1 MTPPP
6 GQPEALGKISV
17 GNKWKEKQNQN
28 LRLIEM
34 ETAKKKAQCQQS
46 AKIFFH
52 DNGNKRVMWVGCSH
66 RKKNAA
72 EPQQKTRK
80 HTKWKFRP
88 AVEITAT
95 EMVPFF
101 PRIGAPK
108 GGDWHLPPLA
118 IHIAG
123 GEGQNTNK
131 HKWTLM
137 KKKRQL
143 HVTSFSSSLGCTL
156 FWWRGRRRIFTWS
169 EAKGLPP
176 ASSQPICLFVATSW
190 HHFLLQGYSWPRTI
204 PRHYKQLLPRGQW
217 NSPVLRRDLITL
229 IWQLV
234 HLVGAGPF
242 LAVMHFPKRNLTQSE
257 VH

>member
-1 MTPPP
+1 MLYFWLVGWFFPIYKESGSHFPYINAIWTLELKLFQLSENTSFSLCFVLRNLLTFTICLHIWGIFQIPQVCFSSFGKLGIEPSFHQRKTFHRALPYDPPPP

-123 GEGQNTNK
+123 GRGKTQTSTNE
-131 HKWTLM
+131 
-137 KKKRQL
+137 R
-143 HVTSFSSSLGCTL
+143 
-156 FWWRGRRRIFTWS
+156 
-169 EAKGLPP
+169 
-176 ASSQPICLFVATSW
+176 
-190 HHFLLQGYSWPRTI
+190 
-204 PRHYKQLLPRGQW
+204 
-217 NSPVLRRDLITL
+217 
-229 IWQLV
+229 
-234 HLVGAGPF
+234 
-242 LAVMHFPKRNLTQSE
+242 
-257 VH
+257 